1 MTVISRKKN
10 ICRMM
15 DIIMNER
22 KGGKMTEKEIKTLE
36 AKIEELRRQYN
47 EVVMQRNS
55 MESDLVTL
63 QKENERLVAII
74 ENLSEGIAR
83 IARR

>member
-1 MTVISRKKN
+1 
-10 ICRMM
+10 
-15 DIIMNER
+15 
-22 KGGKMTEKEIKTLE
+22 MTEKEIKTLE
-36 AKIEELRRQYN
+36 AKIEELRQQYN

-63 QKENERLVAII
+63 QKENERLITII

-83 IARR
+83 IGRR